1 MIEGKIRNGEAQ
13 SAEIRQG
20 LLRRPTGRCRREGL
34 GYVVSGF
41 LTRNQLDILG
51 EFVDTQDYV
60 RPKKWRGEYQEM
72 AKAIVNAIDGA
83 PQRAE

>member
-1 MIEGKIRNGEAQ
+1 M
-13 SAEIRQG
+13 
-20 LLRRPTGRCRREGL
+20 
-34 GYVVSGF
+34 VSGF